1 MDTKKAKKAYDILG
15 ALLRQARN
23 SAGLTQDDVAASLN
37 VDRRHYGRIESGQ
50 SKISVVRLIEVCQ
63 VFGVNPGDIVTR
75 LYEASNYEN

>member
-1 MDTKKAKKAYDILG
+1 MDTKRAKKAYDILG

-23 SAGLTQDDVAASLN
+23 SAGLTQDDVAVSLN

-63 VFGVNPGDIVTR
+63 ILSIDPGQILTR
-75 LYEASNYEN
+75 LAEASSYEN

>member
-37 VDRRHYGRIESGQ
+37 VARRHYGRIESGQ

-63 VFGVNPGDIVTR
+63 VFGVDPGEIVTR
-75 LYEASNYEN
+75 TSEASNYEN

>member
-1 MDTKKAKKAYDILG
+1 MDTKKAKKAYNILG

-63 VFGVNPGDIVTR
+63 VFGVDPGPIVTR
-75 LYEASNYEN
+75 TSEASNYEN

>member
-1 MDTKKAKKAYDILG
+1 MDTKKAKKAYNILG

-63 VFGVNPGDIVTR
+63 VFGVDPGQIVTR
-75 LYEASNYEN
+75 TSEASNYEN